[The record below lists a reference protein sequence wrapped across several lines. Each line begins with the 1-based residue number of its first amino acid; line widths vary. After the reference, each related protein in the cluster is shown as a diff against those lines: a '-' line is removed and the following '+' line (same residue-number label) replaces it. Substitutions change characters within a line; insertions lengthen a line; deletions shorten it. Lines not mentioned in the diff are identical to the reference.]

1 MKSHSIFKEYIWLL
15 NTIYKAKNITLEEIS
30 QQWMKTEMSGGLPM
44 PRSSFNRYKD
54 AIEDIFDVKIECER
68 IGGYKYY
75 IGNTKQLEEDTIQNW
90 MLSTLSVNNI
100 ISESRSVHDRIMLE
114 STPSDGE
121 HLRMV
126 IDAMKVNK
134 VIKIGY
140 KKYNSDNLKEIMVEP
155 YCVKLYH
162 RRWYLLARYNDE
174 SHVFRTFSF
183 DRILNLS
190 VTDVIFKIDPE
201 FKIKKHYH
209 DSYGIVSGDGTATE
223 QVVIRAFDTEG
234 AYLRDLPIHA
244 SQKEIVSEE
253 TYSDFELSLR
263 PTLDF
268 KGYIVSRGSR
278 IKVLKPEWLANEIRK
293 MHEDAM
299 NLYTTTDGLTTE

>member
-1 MKSHSIFKEYIWLL
+1 MKPPSIFKEYIWLL
-15 NTIYKAKNITLEEIS
+15 NTIYKAKKITLEEIS

-54 AIEDIFDVKIECER
+54 AIEDIFDVRIECER

-75 IGNTKQLEEDTIQNW
+75 IGNTKLLEEDTIQNW

-100 ISESRSVHDRIMLE
+100 ISESRSVYDRIILE
-114 STPSDGE
+114 SIPSDGE

-140 KKYNSDNLKEIMVEP
+140 KKYNSDNLKEVMVEP

-174 SHVFRTFSF
+174 NHTFRTFSF
-183 DRILNLS
+183 DRILHLS
-190 VTDVIFKIDPE
+190 VTDVVFEIDPE
-201 FKIKKHYH
+201 FKIERHYH

-278 IKVLKPEWLANEIRK
+278 IKVLKPEWLADEICR
-293 MHEDAM
+293 MHQESIQ
-299 NLYTTTDGLTTE
+299 LYKNQ